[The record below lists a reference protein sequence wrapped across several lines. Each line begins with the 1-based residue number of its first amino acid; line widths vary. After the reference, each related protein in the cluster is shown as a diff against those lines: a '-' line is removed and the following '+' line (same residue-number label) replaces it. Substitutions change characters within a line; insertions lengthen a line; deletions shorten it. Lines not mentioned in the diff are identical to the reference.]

1 MAITI
6 PNKHYVTIQ
15 YRKDASTESGLLGF
29 ASPYTKDAAFEK
41 RHRTQ
46 DAWAYGGY
54 DTQFDIGEDGSILPN
69 ANAKIDRF
77 TLFTT
82 KCYPILTDNVPLEGF
97 EVAKSVRRS
106 GWSGSGNV
114 VWRVADPRGFELEIS
129 SDNFAR
135 VIDCTTIENGKIL
148 GKCLWGRDGG
158 KNILLPELSEPYQEA
173 VKLTVKTN
181 TKISLKD
188 VQIGDTVEI
197 LSTKV
202 PAADL
207 VCQYLGKY
215 FFLDVTQLD
224 NPGNRYGNY
233 SGKFKFNQA
242 QTEKYLLKSEKTGT
256 YFVLSTP
263 KVVSIVKKIAVPL
276 LKEDVAK
283 EVTSKIGR
291 IFKITDAET
300 TTVVSPTKIDMSK
313 VTVALVPLKEKW
325 IGEKWPQSDKYSSQV
340 DSIVCKLD
348 GKYWMTSL
356 TSGPGSS
363 YNNYVSALVEM
374 TIDLVG
380 CGFDLKKV
388 QQVNSNRWGYGSQ
401 TYLENVVRKDFHIP
415 DLEQFRFE
423 VTANG
428 ITGGVYRLGYF

>member
-1 MAITI
+1 M
-6 PNKHYVTIQ
+6 
-15 YRKDASTESGLLGF
+15 
-29 ASPYTKDAAFEK
+29 
-41 RHRTQ
+41 
-46 DAWAYGGY
+46 
-54 DTQFDIGEDGSILPN
+54 
-69 ANAKIDRF
+69 
-77 TLFTT
+77 
-82 KCYPILTDNVPLEGF
+82 PLEGF